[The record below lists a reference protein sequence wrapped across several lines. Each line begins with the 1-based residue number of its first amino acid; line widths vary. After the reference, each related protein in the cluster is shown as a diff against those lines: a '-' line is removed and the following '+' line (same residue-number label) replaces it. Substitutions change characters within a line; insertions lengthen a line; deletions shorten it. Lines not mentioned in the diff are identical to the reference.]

1 MDSLREKIKTFCAER
16 DWGQFH
22 TPKNLAAAVAVEAA
36 ELLEH
41 FMWLTP
47 EESRSL
53 SSEKRAEVADE
64 IGDVMICLTNLATQL
79 GIDPIAAATAK
90 LTKAALKYPVEK
102 AKGRITK
109 YDKL

>member
-1 MDSLREKIKTFCAER
+1 MDKLREKIKTFCAER

-22 TPKNLAAAVAVEAA
+22 TPKNLAAAVSVEAA

-47 EESRSL
+47 DESRVL
-53 SSEKRAEVADE
+53 SPEKRAEVADE
-64 IGDVMICLTNLATQL
+64 IGDVMICLTNLANQL

-90 LTKAALKYPVEK
+90 LAKAAVKYPVEK